1 MNFKPKKS
9 CSLSVRKGKMD
20 AAMTFIVANKQIQIE
35 EPIKSLGRWYHSSM
49 TMKDTK
55 RGEGA
60 AELATKGLL
69 AANRCM
75 FRVNS

>member
-1 MNFKPKKS
+1 
-9 CSLSVRKGKMD
+9 
-20 AAMTFIVANKQIQIE
+20 MTFIVANKQIPTVSK
-35 EPIKSLGRWYHSSM
+35 EPVKSLGRCYDSSM
-49 TMKDTK
+49 KMTDTK
-55 RGEGA
+55 RGQGT